1 MKKIELKKGLIS
13 QKIGNIINIFD
24 GEKSTIYSFN
34 QTATFIF
41 ERIKQGLSKEDIIS
55 LVLKKYLVQKNIAE
69 KDFNEFI
76 NELKNKK
83 IIS

>member
-1 MKKIELKKGLIS
+1 MKKIKLKKGLIS
-13 QKIGNIINIFD
+13 QKIGNTINIFD

-34 QTATFIF
+34 QTATFIV
-41 ERIKQGLSKEDIIS
+41 ERIKQGLSKENIIS
-55 LVLKKYLVQKNIAE
+55 LVSKKYSVQKNLAE

-76 NELKNKK
+76 SELKSKK